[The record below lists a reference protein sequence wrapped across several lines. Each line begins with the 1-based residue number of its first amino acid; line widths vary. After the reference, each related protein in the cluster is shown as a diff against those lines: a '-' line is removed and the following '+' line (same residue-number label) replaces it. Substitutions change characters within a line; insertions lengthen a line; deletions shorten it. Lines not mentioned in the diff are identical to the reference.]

1 MTHERWTDS
10 LSDYLDGELP
20 EGERIAL
27 EAHLAGCT
35 ACRATLDELRW
46 VVARARTLTDRAPD
60 DDLWPAIAALVGGS
74 GGVVK
79 PSVVP
84 IAGRRRISFSIPQLA
99 AAGIALAVMSGA
111 AGLAVRSHTAAP
123 PSVAA
128 GVEAPAPGAGVLLAA
143 SSGTVRMDSAYGAAV
158 SELRTVLDAGRGS
171 LDTATVRVIESNLA
185 LIDSAVASA
194 QRALAA
200 DPSNGYLSAHLA
212 RTMRRKIDL
221 LRHAATLVTTQ
232 S

>member
-1 MTHERWTDS
+1 MTHERWTDL
-10 LSDYLDGELP
+10 LSDYLDGELAD
-20 EGERIAL
+20 GERIAL
-27 EAHLAGCT
+27 EAHLAECT
-35 ACRATLDELRW
+35 ACSATLDELRW
-46 VVARARTLTDRAPD
+46 VVARARALSDSPPAE
-60 DDLWPAIAALVGGS
+60 DLWPAIAALVGGT
-74 GGVVK
+74 GGAVR

-84 IAGRRRISFSIPQLA
+84 IASRRRISFSIPQLA

-111 AGLAVRSHTAAP
+111 AGLAIRSRLAESPT
-123 PSVAA
+123 VAA
-128 GVEAPAPGAGVLLAA
+128 GVQAPAPAPDVVLAA

-171 LDTATVRVIESNLA
+171 LDSATVRVLETNLA
-185 LIDSAVASA
+185 LIDSAVASG

-200 DPSNGYLSAHLA
+200 DPANGYLSAHLA

-221 LRHAATLVTTQ
+221 LRQAASLVTTQ